1 MKAIGQV
8 ILATA
13 GANYA
18 SRKNNKYASQAFD
31 QRMQDAEKYGI
42 HPLQAL
48 GGNANFQGTGGSNVG
63 NILNDNRAMKKAEAR
78 ADMIR
83 EDQQMHE
90 QQMQKIKD
98 SAENIRLTRR
108 LEAEAKSPLAGDNIM
123 DLKNKFGKYWGPG
136 GSALIDTFTDAGDS
150 AGEWI
155 DNKWNDIQQHMWDTR
170 RNQLKRRQ

>member
-1 MKAIGQV
+1 MQAIGQT
-8 ILATA
+8 ILAAA

-18 SRKNNKYASQAFD
+18 ARKSNKYSSQAFG

-48 GGNANFQGTGGSNVG
+48 GGNANFQGTGGANVG

-90 QQMQKIKD
+90 QQMQNIKD
-98 SAENIRLTRR
+98 SAENVRLTRR
-108 LEAEAKSPLAGDNIM
+108 LEAEAKSPLLGDDIG
-123 DLKNKFGKYWGPG
+123 DLGRRIGRYNKP
-136 GSALIDTFTDAGDS
+136 LIDSLGEVGSDAKDWVS
-150 AGEWI
+150 
-155 DNKWNDIQQHMWDTR
+155 NKWKQIEQDMWDTR
-170 RNQLKRRQ
+170 RQHLNRRR